1 MPKARA
7 AGKKPPPLDAKQAM
21 TTLVAEPVVA
31 ADATPEPP
39 LTAGPDAESRAWVE
53 ALRASGPLH
62 DAAVERLYRLLLV
75 AARKEVRRRGA
86 RSDSLREAIDDIAAQ
101 SAHDALVAVLSKLDM
116 YRGLSRFSTWAYK
129 FALLE
134 AAVAMRRRAWQGR
147 EVVLHAEDWS
157 RVAARTAS
165 PAADVETGELLGRIG
180 TAIREDLTPH
190 QRDVLVALA
199 VDGVPIDVLA
209 ERLDSTRG
217 ALYKTLHDARR
228 KLRARLEAD
237 GLLDARRE
245 GS

>member
-1 MPKARA
+1 
-7 AGKKPPPLDAKQAM
+7 M

-31 ADATPEPP
+31 ADATPEQP
-39 LTAGPDAESRAWVE
+39 LAVGPDAESRAWVQ
-53 ALRASGPLH
+53 ALQASGPLH

-75 AARKEVRRRGA
+75 AARKEVRRRA
-86 RSDSLREAIDDIAAQ
+86 VRNESLREGVDDIAAQ
-101 SAHDALVAVLSKLDM
+101 SAHDALVAVLAKLDT

-134 AAVAMRRRAWQGR
+134 AAVALRRRAWQGR
-147 EVVLHAEDWS
+147 EVVLPAEDWS
-157 RVAARTAS
+157 LVAARTAS
-165 PAADVETGELLGRIG
+165 PAADVETGELLGHIG
-180 TAIREDLTPH
+180 EAIRDELTRH
-190 QRDVLVALA
+190 QRDVLVALT

-209 ERLDSTRG
+209 ERLDTTRG

>member
-1 MPKARA
+1 
-7 AGKKPPPLDAKQAM
+7 M
-21 TTLVAEPVVA
+21 TTLIAEPVVA

-39 LTAGPDAESRAWVE
+39 LAAGLDAESRAWVQ

-75 AARKEVRRRGA
+75 AARKEVLRRAA
-86 RSDSLREAIDDIAAQ
+86 RNESLREGVDDIATQ
-101 SAHDALVAVLSKLDM
+101 SAHDALVAVLAKLDT

-147 EVVLHAEDWS
+147 EVVLPDEDWS
-157 RVAARTAS
+157 LVAARTAS
-165 PAADVETGELLGRIG
+165 PAADVETGELLGRLG
-180 TAIREDLTPH
+180 DAIRHELTPH

-199 VDGVPIDVLA
+199 VEGRASDELA
-209 ERLDSTRG
+209 ERLSTTRG
-217 ALYKTLHDARR
+217 ALYKSLHDARR

-237 GLLDARRE
+237 GLLDARGE
-245 GS
+245 